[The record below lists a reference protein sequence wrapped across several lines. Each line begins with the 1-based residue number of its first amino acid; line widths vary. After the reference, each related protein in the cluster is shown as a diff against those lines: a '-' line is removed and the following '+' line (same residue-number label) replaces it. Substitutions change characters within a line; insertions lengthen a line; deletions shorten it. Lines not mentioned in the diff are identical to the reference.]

1 MEVKFGFIKAYTAL
15 KKIRHVTTHNEG
27 LGTRMTLF
35 KWNKDFL
42 QKYFTIEPGVAC
54 LG

>member
-1 MEVKFGFIKAYTAL
+1 MEVKFRFIKAYTAL
-15 KKIRHVTTHNEG
+15 KKTRLVTRHNEG
-27 LGTRMTLF
+27 LGTHMTF

-42 QKYFTIEPGVAC
+42 QEHFTTETGVAC